1 MELIPMD
8 DLVDRGVY
16 AIRSRNLSTGVW
28 DAERKGFIGIR
39 EKFGSHY
46 LFMEYHYDYDPH
58 IGTVSQMEFLDSVV
72 PEEIRLIEGW
82 GICEECQA
90 PTEWIPNAKPMRPLG
105 RQAHVDGSPPH
116 SGKNEI
122 RAVYAMN
129 QELFDLLESI
139 KR

>member
-16 AIRSRNLSTGVW
+16 AIRSRNLSVGVW
-28 DAERKGFIGIR
+28 DANRKGFIGIR
-39 EKFGSHY
+39 EKFGSRY

-58 IGTVSQMEFLDSVV
+58 VGTVSQMEFLDTVV
-72 PEEIRLIEGW
+72 PEEIRLVEGRSV
-82 GICEECQA
+82 CEECEA
-90 PTEWIPNAKPMRPLG
+90 PTEWVPDNPPNWAPG
-105 RQAHVDGSPPH
+105 RQTHIDGSPPH
-116 SGKNEI
+116 LGETKI
-122 RAVYAMN
+122 KAMYRTN